1 MGSKASIESLRQDSG
16 LQTWPANGDETPPAT
31 GVKHKSL
38 FSPRHFSPVQTLQKS
53 VKATTPSQDDP
64 FEIARAFQQ
73 HTGLTFANQS
83 LIIRA
88 LTHRSSV
95 NESPFLIGDN
105 ERLEFLGDA
114 VIGLVAAEF
123 LYQRFP
129 EKREGPLTAMRAY
142 LVRKE
147 TLARFAREID
157 LNRHLLMGRG
167 EVDSGGRERDSTL
180 SSGFEAVVGALYLDQ
195 GMEAVKAFLIPFF
208 RPELERL
215 QTDQLTKDA
224 KSRLQEWSQAE
235 LKETPSYVT
244 IGATG
249 PDHDRE
255 FTVEVRIGGRV
266 YGTGSGKSK
275 QQAAQAAAQD
285 ALEHLAAHQQ
295 QITDSD
301 HPESH

>member
-1 MGSKASIESLRQDSG
+1 MQN
-16 LQTWPANGDETPPAT
+16 P
-31 GVKHKSL
+31 
-38 FSPRHFSPVQTLQKS
+38 
-53 VKATTPSQDDP
+53 VKAPLPSQDDP

-73 HTGLTFANQS
+73 RIGITFSDQS

-88 LTHRSSV
+88 MTHRSSV

-157 LNRHLLMGRG
+157 LNKHLLMGRG
-167 EVDSGGRERDSTL
+167 EEDSGGRERDTTL
-180 SSGFEAVVGALYLDQ
+180 SAAFEAVVGALYLDQ
-195 GMEAVKAFLIPFF
+195 GLEASKAFLLPFF

-235 LKETPSYVT
+235 LKQTPSYVT

-249 PDHDRE
+249 PDHNRE
-255 FTVEVRIGGRV
+255 FTVEVRIGGQA
-266 YGTGSGKSK
+266 YGTGTGRSK
-275 QQAAQAAAQD
+275 QQAAQAAAQA
-285 ALEHLAAHQQ
+285 ALERIQTSEA
-295 QITDSD
+295 
-301 HPESH
+301 

>member
-1 MGSKASIESLRQDSG
+1 MQKPAKAVS
-16 LQTWPANGDETPPAT
+16 
-31 GVKHKSL
+31 
-38 FSPRHFSPVQTLQKS
+38 
-53 VKATTPSQDDP
+53 PSQDDP
-64 FEIARAFQQ
+64 FAVARAFQKR
-73 HTGLTFANQS
+73 TGLTFTDQS

-95 NESPFLIGDN
+95 NEVPFLIGDN

-147 TLARFAREID
+147 TLARFARAID
-157 LNRHLLMGRG
+157 LNRYLLMGRG
-167 EVDSGGRERDSTL
+167 EADSGGRERDSTL
-180 SSGFEAVVGALYLDQ
+180 SSAFEAVVGAFFLDQ
-195 GMEAVKAFLIPFF
+195 GMDAVKAFLIPFF

-235 LKETPSYVT
+235 MKETPSYVT
-244 IGATG
+244 IAATG

-255 FTVEVRIGGRV
+255 FTIEVRIGDRV

-285 ALEHLAAHQQ
+285 ALERIQTREA
-295 QITDSD
+295 
-301 HPESH
+301 

>member
-1 MGSKASIESLRQDSG
+1 MDSN
-16 LQTWPANGDETPPAT
+16 PI
-31 GVKHKSL
+31 
-38 FSPRHFSPVQTLQKS
+38 
-53 VKATTPSQDDP
+53 DP
-64 FEIARAFQQ
+64 FENARAFQA
-73 HTGLTFANQS
+73 HIGVTFKNQS
-83 LIIRA
+83 LILRA

-147 TLARFAREID
+147 TLARFARDID
-157 LNRHLLMGRG
+157 LGAYLMMGRG
-167 EVDSGGRERDSTL
+167 EIESGGRERDSTL
-180 SSGFEAVVGALYLDQ
+180 SSAFEAVVGALYLDQ
-195 GMEAVKAFLIPFF
+195 GKDAAEAFLIPFF
-208 RPELERL
+208 QPELTLL

-235 LKETPSYVT
+235 LKETPAYIT
-244 IGATG
+244 LGASG

-255 FTVEVRIGGRV
+255 FTVEVRIGGEV
-266 YGTGSGKSK
+266 FGTGTGKSK

-285 ALEHLAAHQQ
+285 ALTRINNQQ
-295 QITDSD
+295 SPANT
-301 HPESH
+301 